1 MTITTKEQL
10 KEHIHSIHDFLRNS
24 GAGYGM
30 TALKIFNVFY
40 GLKLIEPLIKNNKIT
55 ITGDHEQ
62 DKQYLFSN
70 LKGKH
75 AEEILQTIDNFL

>member
-1 MTITTKEQL
+1 MTT
-10 KEHIHSIHDFLRNS
+10 
-24 GAGYGM
+24 
-30 TALKIFNVFY
+30 LKIFNVFY
-40 GLKLIEPLIKNNKIT
+40 GLKLIEPLIKNKKIT
-55 ITGDHEQ
+55 ITEDHEQ